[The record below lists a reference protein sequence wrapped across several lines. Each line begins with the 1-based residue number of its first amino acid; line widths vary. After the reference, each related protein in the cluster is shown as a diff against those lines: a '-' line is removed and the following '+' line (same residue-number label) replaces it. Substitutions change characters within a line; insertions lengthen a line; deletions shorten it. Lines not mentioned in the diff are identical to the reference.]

1 MKFSQSKWIANLIKE
16 KLRDDWPDSVLKL
29 SGAWKDFPTVEE
41 LRKTTGT
48 DIKRDEL

>member
-29 SGAWKDFPTVEE
+29 SGAWKDFPAAEE
-41 LRKTTGT
+41 LRKTTGK